1 MQTPLLVEKFLPP
14 NMPFSALHCAEVF
27 GKMRLHYLFLIN
39 AKVYQLCNK
48 VERKQM
54 DNMVIWGYDYRQ
66 LVITVDALILDLCTR
81 IRVVKNPPTP
91 LPQMSEI
98 QF

>member
-1 MQTPLLVEKFLPP
+1 MEKFLPP

-27 GKMRLHYLFLIN
+27 GKMRLHYFFLVN
-39 AKVYQLCNK
+39 PKVFQLRNK

-66 LVITVDALILDLCTR
+66 LVITVDALILDLYTR
-81 IRVVKNPPTP
+81 ICVVKNPPTP
-91 LPQMSEI
+91 LPHVSEI
-98 QF
+98 QFRGVLG

>member
-1 MQTPLLVEKFLPP
+1 MQTRLLVEKFLPP

-27 GKMRLHYLFLIN
+27 GQVRLHYFFLLN
-39 AKVYQLCNK
+39 PKVYQLRNK

-66 LVITVDALILDLCTR
+66 LVITVGAPILDLGTR
-81 IRVVKNPPTP
+81 TCVVKNLPTP
-91 LPQMSEI
+91 LPQMAEI